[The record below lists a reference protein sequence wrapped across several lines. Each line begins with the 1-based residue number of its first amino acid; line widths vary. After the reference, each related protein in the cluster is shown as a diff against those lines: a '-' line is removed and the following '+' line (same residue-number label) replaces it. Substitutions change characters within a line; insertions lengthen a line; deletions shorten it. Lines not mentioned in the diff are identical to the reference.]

1 MIQNLS
7 PSWQSILA
15 DEFQKAYFRN
25 LVTFVQSQRKQFPGS
40 IYPAENQTFQALN
53 LCEIENIKVVILGQ
67 DPYPTKGHANGLSF
81 SVQPTVFPLPKS
93 LQNIF
98 KELKANY
105 PEKYILNGDLT
116 SWSKQ
121 GVLLLNTTLTV
132 QEGIP
137 NSHSKQGWEIFTDEI
152 ILKISQNRNQV
163 VFLLFGKDAHSKE
176 TLIDANK
183 HLLIKT
189 SHPSPLGVF
198 KSGKDFVAFQGSNIF
213 TLTNSYL
220 KSHEKAEINW

>member
-1 MIQNLS
+1 MIQYLC

-15 DEFQKAYFRN
+15 DEFQKAYFQN
-25 LVTFVQSQRKQFPGS
+25 LVTFIQSQRKQFPGS
-40 IYPAENQTFQALN
+40 IFPAKNQTFQALN
-53 LCEIENIKVVILGQ
+53 LCELGNIKVVILGQ

-105 PEKYILNGDLT
+105 PEKDILNGDLT
-116 SWSKQ
+116 SWAKQ

-163 VFLLFGKDAHSKE
+163 VFLLFGKNAHSKE
-176 TLIDANK
+176 SLIDANR
-183 HLLIKT
+183 HLVIKT

>member
-67 DPYPTKGHANGLSF
+67 DPYPTKGHANGLCF

-116 SWSKQ
+116 YWSKQ

-132 QEGIP
+132 REGIP

-163 VFLLFGKDAHSKE
+163 VFLLFGKNAHSKE
-176 TLIDANK
+176 SLIDANR
-183 HLLIKT
+183 HLVIKT

>member
-1 MIQNLS
+1 LIQNLS

-25 LVTFVQSQRKQFPGS
+25 LVTFVQSQRKQFPGI